1 MEPFVKLYRKMLAW
15 EWYDDINTKI
25 VFIHCLLR
33 ANWQPCKWHGVDIE
47 AGSFITSLATLANEV
62 NLSVMQVRTA
72 LNHLNLTGEI
82 TSKQQGKYRVIT
94 VNSWGAYQGDNK
106 VRNKVVTRSQQGDNK
121 VVTTDKEIKE
131 IKESKDLK
139 EVKNIY
145 GEYRHVRLTDREL
158 DRLFNDYGEADTL
171 AAIKYL
177 DEYIQEKPSYKS
189 KDHNLAMRRWVFDAV
204 NEKKAKIRPQAS
216 DWLKA

>member
-1 MEPFVKLYRKMLAW
+1 
-15 EWYDDINTKI
+15 
-25 VFIHCLLR
+25 
-33 ANWQPCKWHGVDIE
+33 
-47 AGSFITSLATLANEV
+47 
-62 NLSVMQVRTA
+62 
-72 LNHLNLTGEI
+72 
-82 TSKQQGKYRVIT
+82 
-94 VNSWGAYQGDNK
+94 
-106 VRNKVVTRSQQGDNK
+106 VVTRSQQDDNK

-204 NEKKAKIRPQAS
+204 NEKKAKSRPQAS